1 MSSNNK
7 IRSSFSGSL
16 GFVLAAAGSAV
27 GLGNLWR
34 FPYLAAKYGGGIFLL
49 VYIILAITFGFTL
62 MITEIAIGRKTRLSP
77 MEAFGS
83 LNKKWDWLGKLAT
96 LVPVLILPYYCLI
109 GGWVTKYAATMTVGK
124 VSESAGDDYFTGFI
138 SQTGEPIIWFL
149 VFATIT
155 AVVIFLGVSK
165 GIEKFSKILMPA
177 LFVLTVALTIYVLTR
192 EGAGAGVAYYLKPD
206 FSKLSIKTILA
217 ALGQL
222 FFSMSLAMG
231 IMVTYGSYVKAEDHI
246 EKSTRR
252 IEIFDTL
259 IAFLAGLMIVPAVF
273 AYSGGDEAALGKGPS
288 LMFITLPKVFNEMKF
303 GSVVGAAFF
312 LLVLFAA
319 LTSSVSVMEA
329 IVAGIDDKFKIGRKK
344 ATVIC
349 YLYMIV
355 IGVLCSLGF
364 GVLSNVTIFNLSI
377 LDFLDFVSNS
387 VLMPIVGMMTCILVG
402 FVLKPDL
409 IISEVELNGPFKMK
423 KFYAVMVKWI
433 APICIF
439 AILIS
444 SVLETLGVISY

>member
-149 VFATIT
+149 VFATVT

>member
-1 MSSNNK
+1 MSSNSK

-96 LVPVLILPYYCLI
+96 LVPVLILPYYCVI

>member
-1 MSSNNK
+1 
-7 IRSSFSGSL
+7 
-16 GFVLAAAGSAV
+16 
-27 GLGNLWR
+27 
-34 FPYLAAKYGGGIFLL
+34 
-49 VYIILAITFGFTL
+49 
-62 MITEIAIGRKTRLSP
+62 
-77 MEAFGS
+77 
-83 LNKKWDWLGKLAT
+83 
-96 LVPVLILPYYCLI
+96 
-109 GGWVTKYAATMTVGK
+109 
-124 VSESAGDDYFTGFI
+124 
-138 SQTGEPIIWFL
+138 
-149 VFATIT
+149 
-155 AVVIFLGVSK
+155 
-165 GIEKFSKILMPA
+165 
-177 LFVLTVALTIYVLTR
+177 
-192 EGAGAGVAYYLKPD
+192 
-206 FSKLSIKTILA
+206 
-217 ALGQL
+217 
-222 FFSMSLAMG
+222 
-231 IMVTYGSYVKAEDHI
+231 
-246 EKSTRR
+246 
-252 IEIFDTL
+252 
-259 IAFLAGLMIVPAVF
+259 
-273 AYSGGDEAALGKGPS
+273 
-288 LMFITLPKVFNEMKF
+288 MFITLPKVFNEMKF

-329 IVAGIDDKFKIGRKK
+329 IVAGIDDKFKFGRKK

-349 YLYMIV
+349 YLYMIA

>member
-1 MSSNNK
+1 MSSNSK

-288 LMFITLPKVFNEMKF
+288 Q
-303 GSVVGAAFF
+303 
-312 LLVLFAA
+312 
-319 LTSSVSVMEA
+319 
-329 IVAGIDDKFKIGRKK
+329 IGR
-344 ATVIC
+344 AHV
-349 YLYMIV
+349 
-355 IGVLCSLGF
+355 
-364 GVLSNVTIFNLSI
+364 
-377 LDFLDFVSNS
+377 
-387 VLMPIVGMMTCILVG
+387 
-402 FVLKPDL
+402 
-409 IISEVELNGPFKMK
+409 
-423 KFYAVMVKWI
+423 
-433 APICIF
+433 
-439 AILIS
+439 
-444 SVLETLGVISY
+444 

>member
-1 MSSNNK
+1 MSSNSK

-349 YLYMIV
+349 YLYMII

>member
-155 AVVIFLGVSK
+155 AVVVFLGVSK

-329 IVAGIDDKFKIGRKK
+329 IVAGIDDKFKFGRKK

-349 YLYMIV
+349 YFYMIA

>member
-1 MSSNNK
+1 MSSNSK

-329 IVAGIDDKFKIGRKK
+329 IVAGIDDKFKFGRKK

-364 GVLSNVTIFNLSI
+364 GVLSNVTIFNFSI

>member
-1 MSSNNK
+1 MSSNSK

-77 MEAFGS
+77 MEAFGN

-349 YLYMIV
+349 YLYMIA

>member
-1 MSSNNK
+1 MSSNSK

-364 GVLSNVTIFNLSI
+364 GVLSNVTIFNFSI

>member
-1 MSSNNK
+1 MSSNSK

-77 MEAFGS
+77 MEAFGN